1 MHQPWTEKYRPGTLL
16 EMVGNKEVIASLQ
29 SILEAGKIPNMLFY
43 GPPGTGKTT
52 SIRAIARSLPRSCVL
67 ELNASDERGI
77 ATVRETIK
85 DFASTYSKMMKL
97 VILDEADMMS
107 RDAQNAL
114 RRIIEDFSANT
125 RFCLIANHSRKIIP
139 PILSRCT
146 KFRFGPIEST
156 ESRIKE
162 ICRKEGIKYTE
173 DGIAAVSKV
182 SEGDMRKAVN
192 DVQGISL
199 SLGLID
205 ERNVHKFNGIAPA
218 QIYEEVFMDLG
229 NMSMVELRARIEDLR
244 YEYGID
250 CDALI
255 DNLGGIARKSKM
267 RNKTKILKELSDI
280 ERRRSIGCNEK
291 LQLDAVISVFIL
303 NRDNSL

>member
-1 MHQPWTEKYRPGTLL
+1 MHQPWTEKYRPGSLL
-16 EMVGNKEVIASLQ
+16 EVVGNREVVAALQ
-29 SILEAGKIPNMLFY
+29 SISDAGKIPNMLFY

-52 SIRAIARSLPRSCVL
+52 SIRAIANSLPRSCVL

-85 DFASTYSKMMKL
+85 DFASTYSKVTKL

-125 RFCLIANHSRKIIP
+125 RFCLIANHSKKIIP

-146 KFRFGPIEST
+146 KFRFGPIEGT
-156 ESRIKE
+156 EGRIEE
-162 ICRKEGIKYTE
+162 ICKREGIRYTSK
-173 DGIAAVSKV
+173 GITALAKI

-199 SLGLID
+199 SLGVVD
-205 ERNVHKFNGIAPA
+205 EENVHKFNGIAPV
-218 QIYEEVFMDLG
+218 QVYEELFMDLKS
-229 NMSMVELRARIEDLR
+229 MSMSELRTRLEDLK
-244 YEYGID
+244 YEYGMD
-250 CDALI
+250 CNALI
-255 DNLGGIARKSKM
+255 ENLGGIVRKSRM
-267 RNKTKILKELSDI
+267 RNKMKMLKEMGDI
-280 ERRRSIGCNEK
+280 ERRMSIGCNEK
-291 LQLDAVISVFIL
+291 LQLDAIISVFIL
-303 NRDNSL
+303 NRDDPL

>member
-1 MHQPWTEKYRPGTLL
+1 MHQPWTEKYRPRSLL
-16 EMVGNKEVIASLQ
+16 EVVGNREVVAALQ
-29 SILEAGKIPNMLFY
+29 SIADAGKIPNMLFY

-52 SIRAIARSLPRSCVL
+52 SIRAIANSLPRSCVL

-85 DFASTYSKMMKL
+85 DFASTYSKVTKL

-125 RFCLIANHSRKIIP
+125 RFCLIANHSKKIIP

-146 KFRFGPIEST
+146 KFRFGPIEGT
-156 ESRIKE
+156 EGRIEE
-162 ICRKEGIKYTE
+162 ICKREGIRYTSK
-173 DGIAAVSKV
+173 GITALAKI

-199 SLGLID
+199 SLGVVD
-205 ERNVHKFNGIAPA
+205 EENVHKFNGIAPV
-218 QIYEEVFMDLG
+218 QVYEELFMDLKS
-229 NMSMVELRARIEDLR
+229 MSMSELRTRLEDLK
-244 YEYGID
+244 YEYGMD
-250 CDALI
+250 CNALI
-255 DNLGGIARKSKM
+255 ENLSGIVRKSRM
-267 RNKTKILKELSDI
+267 RNKMKMLKEMGDI
-280 ERRRSIGCNEK
+280 ERRMSIGCNEK
-291 LQLDAVISVFIL
+291 LQLDAIISVFIL
-303 NRDNSL
+303 NRDDSL

>member
-1 MHQPWTEKYRPGTLL
+1 MHQPWTEKYRPRSLL
-16 EMVGNKEVIASLQ
+16 EVVGNREVVAALQ
-29 SILEAGKIPNMLFY
+29 SIADAGKIPNMLFY

-52 SIRAIARSLPRSCVL
+52 SIRAIANSLPRSCVL

-85 DFASTYSKMMKL
+85 DFASTYSKVTKL

-125 RFCLIANHSRKIIP
+125 RFCLIANHSKKIIP

-146 KFRFGPIEST
+146 KFRFGPIEGT
-156 ESRIKE
+156 EGRIEE
-162 ICRKEGIKYTE
+162 ICKREGIRYTSK
-173 DGIAAVSKV
+173 GITALAKI

-199 SLGLID
+199 SLGVVD
-205 ERNVHKFNGIAPA
+205 EENVHKFNGIAPV
-218 QIYEEVFMDLG
+218 QVYEELFMDLKS
-229 NMSMVELRARIEDLR
+229 MSMSELRTRLEDLK
-244 YEYGID
+244 YEYGMD
-250 CDALI
+250 CNALI
-255 DNLGGIARKSKM
+255 ESLSGIVRKSRM
-267 RNKTKILKELSDI
+267 RNKMKMLKEMGDI
-280 ERRRSIGCNEK
+280 ERRMSIGCNEK
-291 LQLDAVISVFIL
+291 LQLDAIISVFIL
-303 NRDNSL
+303 NRDDSL

>member
-1 MHQPWTEKYRPGTLL
+1 
-16 EMVGNKEVIASLQ
+16 
-29 SILEAGKIPNMLFY
+29 MLFY

-52 SIRAIARSLPRSCVL
+52 SIRAIANNLPRSCVL

-85 DFASTYSKMMKL
+85 EFASTYSKTTKL

-114 RRIIEDFSANT
+114 RRIIEDFSANA

-146 KFRFGPIEST
+146 KFRFGPIEDT

-162 ICRKEGIKYTE
+162 ICKKENIKYSEEGIK
-173 DGIAAVSKV
+173 GIAEI

-192 DVQGISL
+192 DVQGISV
-199 SLGLID
+199 SLGPISL
-205 ERNVHKFNGIAPA
+205 ENVRKFNGVAP
-218 QIYEEVFMDLG
+218 IDVYEELFENLKT
-229 NMSMVELRARIEDLR
+229 MSMADLR
-244 YEYGID
+244 VKCEELKYEHGMD
-250 CDALI
+250 SDDLLK
-255 DNLGGIARKSKM
+255 NLSKMVRKSNMKEKM
-267 RNKTKILKELSDI
+267 RILKEMGDI
-280 ERRRSIGCNEK
+280 EYRRSIGCSEK
-291 LQLDAVISVFIL
+291 VQTDAIISVFLL
-303 NRDNSL
+303 NRG